1 MSNITNVKRLQISLI
16 IFLLILVG
24 IFLISPW
31 AESLFWDRI
40 SNLYFQLFLKLPQIE
55 KNLNSV
61 TETIQKQV
69 ATPEPLRAT
78 QETPESFLTKA
89 GVIALTNSQRAKNGL
104 PALKENARL
113 DESARMKAEDMLKNQ
128 YFAHTSPS
136 GVTVSDLAGEV
147 GYEFI
152 AIGENLAM
160 GNFENDEALVQAW
173 MDSPGH
179 RANILNTK
187 YQEIGVAV
195 SKGTFEGKT
204 TWMAVQHF
212 GLPVSV
218 CPKPDE
224 NLKTAIDSSQNQM
237 SAIFEELKALEAEIK
252 SNPSRSS
259 DYQARVKQYNDLAA
273 QYNSL
278 VEQNKTIINMYNSQV
293 RAFNECVSEK

>member
-1 MSNITNVKRLQISLI
+1 
-16 IFLLILVG
+16 LVG